1 MPFENATTYVSY
13 VKKGKVDE
21 FNKLYED
28 ALKDSEK
35 YMNREYSNFG
45 EIMENKKLKPVSPV
59 EIKTHKRFQAV
70 QEIHPH
76 P

>member
-13 VKKGKVDE
+13 VKSEKVDE

-45 EIMENKKLKPVSPV
+45 EILENKKLKPVSPV
-59 EIKTHKRFQAV
+59 DGKVYATFQAGMK
-70 QEIHPH
+70 
-76 P
+76 